1 MEVNVLLFGIARDIA
16 GSGKIKL
23 KIDEKAN
30 VGNLMDSL
38 KISYPKLAGLKSFMI
53 AVNNEYAK
61 EELKLHPND
70 EIAVIPPV
78 SGG

>member
-1 MEVNVLLFGIARDIA
+1 MFGIARDIA
-16 GSGKIKL
+16 GSGNIKISL
-23 KIDEKAN
+23 EDNAN
-30 VGNLMDSL
+30 VGNLMDLL
-38 KISYPKLAGLKSFMI
+38 KDSYPKLSGLKSFLI

-61 EELKLHPND
+61 EEVKLGPND